1 MDAYLD
7 QYLWYEATRRDLFPH
22 WIKPVDSEPPPLSV
36 YKWCESINKL
46 EGIWDTG
53 DAQSVV
59 MVQTELDDPFKN
71 MDLPLLKQ

>member
-1 MDAYLD
+1 MG
-7 QYLWYEATRRDLFPH
+7 H
-22 WIKPVDSEPPPLSV
+22 
-36 YKWCESINKL
+36 KL